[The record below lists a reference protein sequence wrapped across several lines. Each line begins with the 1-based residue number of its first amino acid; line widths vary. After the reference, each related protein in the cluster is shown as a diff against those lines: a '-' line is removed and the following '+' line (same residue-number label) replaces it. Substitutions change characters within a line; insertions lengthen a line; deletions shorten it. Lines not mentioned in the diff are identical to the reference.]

1 MNFDSRVKAVVGTA
15 SLIGL
20 LAALAMGGGASG
32 AGAASLPNCTV
43 ANNLEAIIDDS
54 GSMSITDDQ
63 RFRVD
68 MVNILAAL
76 NPDKEMGGVEF
87 GSDAASLFL
96 ANPIGPNLTTIKTAL
111 NAVQADNGGTN
122 YEQGFTVA
130 NSQNPSANARVFLSD
145 GEPNDP
151 DSTPDP
157 NVWKVPNIKTYVIGF
172 ASVDPT
178 VLAQIAND
186 TGGPAPFNV
195 TNTAQLRTVA
205 AIINARINCEPDPI
219 QITKTLK
226 AGQVKGLSF
235 GADGNTAQI
244 VTSWTP
250 GSKIQ
255 VFGFTQGGGGHASA
269 IAQSAKKRG
278 GHIRAKQTR
287 GASYTVISLSNI
299 HKGRVHFKIKAKK
312 VHGKVAVTTAISP

>member
-1 MNFDSRVKAVVGTA
+1 MHLDSRIKALAGTVSAVV
-15 SLIGL
+15 L
-20 LAALAMGGGASG
+20 LAALAMGGTSS
-32 AGAASLPNCTV
+32 AGAATLPNCTT

-76 NPDKEMGGVEF
+76 NPDKSMGGVEF
-87 GSDAASLFL
+87 GSDAVPLFL
-96 ANPIGPNLTTIKTAL
+96 ASPIGPNLNTIKSAL
-111 NAVQADNGGTN
+111 NAVQADNGGTD

-130 NSQNPSANARVFLSD
+130 NSQNPSANARIFLSD
-145 GEPNDP
+145 GAPNFD
-151 DSTPDP
+151 PDP
-157 NVWKVPNIKTYVIGF
+157 NVWKSPNIKTYVVGF
-172 ASVDPT
+172 GQVDPV
-178 VLAQIAND
+178 VLNQIAAD
-186 TGGPAPFNV
+186 TGGPSPFNV

-205 AIINARINCEPDPI
+205 AIVNARINCEPDPI

-226 AGQVKGLSF
+226 PGQVKGLSF
-235 GADGNTAQI
+235 AADGSTAQV

-278 GHIRAKQTR
+278 GNIKAKQSR
-287 GASYTVISLSNI
+287 GSSYTVINLSHI
-299 HKGRVHFKIKAKK
+299 HKGRVRFKIRAKK
-312 VHGKVAVTTAISP
+312 ATGKVSVTTAISP

>member
-1 MNFDSRVKAVVGTA
+1 MHLDSRIKALVGA
-15 SLIGL
+15 VSAVGL
-20 LAALAMGGGASG
+20 LAALALGGTSG
-32 AGAASLPNCTV
+32 AGAATLPNCTV

-68 MVNILAAL
+68 MVNILATL

-87 GSDAASLFL
+87 GSDAVPLFL
-96 ANPIGPNLTTIKTAL
+96 ANPIGPNLGVIKSAL
-111 NAVQADNGGTN
+111 GAVQADNGGTD
-122 YEQGFTVA
+122 YDQGFTVA
-130 NSQNPSANARVFLSD
+130 NAQNPTANARVFLSD
-145 GEPNDP
+145 GEPNDA
-151 DSTPDP
+151 PDP
-157 NVWKVPNIKTYVIGF
+157 NLWKSPNIKSYVVGF
-172 ASVDPT
+172 GTVDPA
-178 VLAQIAND
+178 VLNQIAAD

-226 AGQVKGLSF
+226 SGQVKGLSF
-235 GADGNTAQI
+235 AADGNTAQV

-269 IAQSAKKRG
+269 IAQSSKKRG
-278 GHIRAKQTR
+278 GNIKAKQSR
-287 GASYTVISLSNI
+287 GASYTVINLSHV
-299 HKGRVHFKIKAKK
+299 HKGRVRFKIKAKK
-312 VHGKVAVTTAISP
+312 AVGKVPVTTAISP